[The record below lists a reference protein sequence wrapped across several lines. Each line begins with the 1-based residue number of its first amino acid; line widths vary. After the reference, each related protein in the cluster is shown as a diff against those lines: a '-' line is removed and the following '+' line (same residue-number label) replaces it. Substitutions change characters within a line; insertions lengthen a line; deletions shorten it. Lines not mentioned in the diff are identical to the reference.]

1 MKSDSGAGGTSA
13 AAMRLNAVYHP
24 FSRLVVLGLFFASIL
39 GILSNTTPEFFGKMR
54 EFIRHLD
61 GKDPGFFTRITA
73 NTYTAFMLFLLT
85 AALIYS
91 LLQIFAANR
100 DYRWFAS
107 QLGLAGGKSKPWRF
121 GHWVIGFFTGRPRSL
136 YAAKKS
142 EAAKES
148 ESYYLDRLAMHRRY
162 GMMPLQ
168 MPMRFFLWAFP
179 MLGFLGTAIGLSNAI
194 RLLPDAMNN
203 SGSVKL
209 EDVLQ
214 QLAFKFDTT
223 ILGIV
228 SALLMMLL
236 IQFYERLWEDLELLE
251 DAANERSPEPDAG
264 AVEKGDAATKRSPKP
279 DAGAAA
285 RGDAGNERSPEP
297 GADTPAKED
306 GAKKA
311 RFKPPG
317 LK

>member
-121 GHWVIGFFTGRPRSL
+121 GHWVIGFFTGL
-136 YAAKKS
+136 
-142 EAAKES
+142 
-148 ESYYLDRLAMHRRY
+148 
-162 GMMPLQ
+162 
-168 MPMRFFLWAFP
+168 
-179 MLGFLGTAIGLSNAI
+179 
-194 RLLPDAMNN
+194 
-203 SGSVKL
+203 
-209 EDVLQ
+209 
-214 QLAFKFDTT
+214 
-223 ILGIV
+223 
-228 SALLMMLL
+228 
-236 IQFYERLWEDLELLE
+236 
-251 DAANERSPEPDAG
+251 
-264 AVEKGDAATKRSPKP
+264 
-279 DAGAAA
+279 
-285 RGDAGNERSPEP
+285 P
-297 GADTPAKED
+297 GASMPQKNPRPQRNPRVIT
-306 GAKKA
+306 
-311 RFKPPG
+311 
-317 LK
+317 